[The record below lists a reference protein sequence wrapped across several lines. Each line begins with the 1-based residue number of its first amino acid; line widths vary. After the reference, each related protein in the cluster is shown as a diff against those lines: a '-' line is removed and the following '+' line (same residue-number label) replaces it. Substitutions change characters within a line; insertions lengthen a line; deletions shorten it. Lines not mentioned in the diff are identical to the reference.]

1 MIDYTDLFKQL
12 RRTGLRDWL
21 KTLPPLLAESSF
33 VAKHGDYPKWKA
45 ILEALP
51 PIEPSTVDLTTD
63 CIRVGMSDDSD
74 QHTLAKLE
82 QLLRRLRP
90 WRKGPFN
97 LFGIHIDAEWRSDL
111 KWNRLCGYIE
121 PLGGRK
127 VLDVGCGNGYYCWKM
142 AGAGAELIIGI
153 DPTLLYVMQNFAIK
167 HYVGPQ
173 PVYVLPLGIDD
184 VPAKLN
190 AFDTVFSM
198 GVLYHRRS
206 PIDHLFQLLDCLR
219 KGGQLVLE
227 TLVIDGGA
235 GQILVPEERYA
246 KMRNVWF
253 LPSCATLISW
263 LKRCGFTDI
272 QLIDVTKT
280 TPEEQRVTKWME
292 FESLTDF
299 INPHDPNLTIEGL
312 PAPKRGIFLAKKPV

>member
-1 MIDYTDLFKQL
+1 MIDYAGLFKQL
-12 RRTGLRDWL
+12 KQTGLRDWL
-21 KTLPPLLAESSF
+21 NALPPLLTESSF
-33 VAKHGDYPKWKA
+33 AGKHGDYPKWKA
-45 ILEALP
+45 ILKALP
-51 PIEPSTVDLTTD
+51 PAQPSTVDLTAD
-63 CIRVGMSDDSD
+63 SIRVGTPEDCDL
-74 QHTLAKLE
+74 QTRVKLE
-82 QLLRRLRP
+82 QLLHRLHP
-90 WRKGPFN
+90 WRKGPFT

-111 KWNRLCGYIE
+111 KWNRFCGHIE
-121 PLGGRK
+121 PLAGRK

-142 AGAGAELIIGI
+142 AGAGAELVIGI
-153 DPTLLYVMQNFAIK
+153 DPTVLYIMQFFAIK
-167 HYVGPQ
+167 HYIGQQ
-173 PVYVLPLGIDD
+173 PVHVLPFGIDD
-184 VPAKLN
+184 LPSRLN

-227 TLVIDGGA
+227 TLVIDGGT
-235 GQILVPEERYA
+235 GQILVPEGRYA

-253 LPSCATLISW
+253 LPSCITLISW

-272 QLIDVTKT
+272 QQVDVSKT

-299 INPHDPNLTIEGL
+299 LDPHNPDLTVEGL